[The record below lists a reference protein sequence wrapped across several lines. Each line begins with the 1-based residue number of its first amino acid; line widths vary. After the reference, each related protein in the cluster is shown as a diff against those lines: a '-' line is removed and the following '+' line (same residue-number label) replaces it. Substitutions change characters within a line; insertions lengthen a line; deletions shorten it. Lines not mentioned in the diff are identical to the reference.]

1 MLSYPQSTEPCIASP
16 EDIPELLHGAH
27 FPSAAEQKSAQLLGG
42 GTAKD
47 IAGTALFL
55 KEQGKIETVLPD
67 YSAFVS
73 DKFLPQ

>member
-1 MLSYPQSTEPCIASP
+1 MQTIARLTGASP